1 MIENMNELIRIG
13 VAAGIPS
20 LVAIVTAV
28 KVLSWRTI
36 VPVDKVHI
44 VQTRKKTTSY
54 GKESDH
60 GNVYYEWPKWIPV
73 LGVDVKD
80 LPVTNFNILINDYDA
95 YDKDRLPFKVD
106 IHTFFRI
113 ADTNKAAERVSSF
126 DELKDHLSAIVQG
139 AVRNIMAKAKLQ
151 EIMEER
157 SVYGQ
162 QFTEA
167 VSEQLKEWG
176 VVPVKNI
183 ELMDIRDDK
192 SKDSKVIENI
202 MAMKKSEIEKE
213 SRETVANNNKLAET
227 AEIKAQQEIN
237 VSKAEADRIVGE
249 KQAERDQ
256 KVGIA
261 QEKSAQ
267 EIAEAARTTAEKD
280 LAVKKVQEV
289 TTAQIN
295 QEKAVIEAETVKKE
309 TLIRANQDKEKL
321 VIDTQA
327 KKEQIEIETNATKYN
342 TETIA
347 EANKNAKEQEA
358 VAIKTIETAKA
369 QGIQAVGTA
378 NANAEK
384 EMQLARVTAETTLAQ
399 TIGDNQGYQEYLVNL
414 ETVKQNATV
423 AIEQAK
429 YGAEVGKEQARA
441 LEKASVSVV
450 ANTSGGVQ
458 SGLQSV
464 GDLFTPGFATTLGAA
479 DTALKN
485 ATGGEGMI
493 ELVKDAIDKFALAK
507 GITATPAKTK

>member
-1 MIENMNELIRIG
+1 MIENLTLTHYIAGAI
-13 VAAGIPS
+13 AAGVPT
-20 LVAIVTAV
+20 IVIA

-44 VQTRKKTTSY
+44 AQTAKKTTSY
-54 GKESDH
+54 GTKTKN
-60 GNVYYEWPKWIPV
+60 GNVYYKWPKWIPG
-73 LGVDVKD
+73 LGVDVKI
-80 LPVTNFNILINDYDA
+80 LPVSNFNILIDGYEA
-95 YDKDRLPFKVD
+95 YDQDRVPFMVD

-113 ADTNKAAERVSSF
+113 SDTNQAAEKVSSTE
-126 DELKDHLSAIVQG
+126 ELYKHLEAIVQG

-151 EIMEER
+151 DIMEER

-162 QFTEA
+162 QFTDA
-167 VSEQLKEWG
+167 VGSQLKEWG
-176 VVPVKNI
+176 VEAVKNI
-183 ELMDIRDDK
+183 ELMDIRD
-192 SKDSKVIENI
+192 SSGSKVIANI
-202 MAMKKSEIEKE
+202 MAKKMSEIEKD
-213 SRETVANNNKLAET
+213 SRVTVAENKKLAET
-227 AEIKAQQEIN
+227 AEIEAKQE
-237 VSKAEADRIVGE
+237 VDVKKAETDRIVGE
-249 KQAERDQ
+249 KEAERDQ
-256 KVGIA
+256 MVGIA
-261 QEKSAQ
+261 KEKSKQ
-267 EIAEAARTTAEKD
+267 EIAEAAKTTAEKD